1 MALDVML
8 ARAQFPALSGEWIYM
23 DNAGGTQVPLHVAD
37 ALRGY
42 MLQNNVQHGATYAVS
57 KRAQEAV
64 WAARQFVAEW
74 IGCVPDEIIFGQ
86 NTSQLL
92 RTLALVLS
100 ATWEPEDEIIITQG
114 EHEANA
120 GCWEYLEQ
128 FGITVKTW
136 AINPDTYGFDL
147 GQLSELMSERT
158 RLVAVHHSSNILGNV
173 MPIKDIV
180 NLAHGSG
187 ALVCVDG
194 VGYVPHRMPNVADL
208 GVDFYAFS
216 PYKTFGPHMG
226 VLFGRGELLKKM
238 PKWNHFFISDDQ
250 VPEKFELGCMG
261 YESAASLV
269 GIEKY
274 FRAVG
279 KNINAPVHDVLTGM
293 YRDIQAHETKLTREF
308 LSYLA
313 NKPKVQVVGE
323 GDPRMA
329 EDRLSVVSFLVE
341 DRDPEEVAME
351 VDKSRIGLR
360 WGHFYAVRLLDALDL
375 LQYKGVLRVSMVHY
389 NSEAELA
396 RLKEVLDPVLS

>member
-1 MALDVML
+1 
-8 ARAQFPALSGEWIYM
+8 
-23 DNAGGTQVPLHVAD
+23 
-37 ALRGY
+37 
-42 MLQNNVQHGATYAVS
+42 
-57 KRAQEAV
+57 
-64 WAARQFVAEW
+64 
-74 IGCVPDEIIFGQ
+74 
-86 NTSQLL
+86 
-92 RTLALVLS
+92 
-100 ATWEPEDEIIITQG
+100 
-114 EHEANA
+114 
-120 GCWEYLEQ
+120 
-128 FGITVKTW
+128 
-136 AINPDTYGFDL
+136 
-147 GQLSELMSERT
+147 
-158 RLVAVHHSSNILGNV
+158 
-173 MPIKDIV
+173 
-180 NLAHGSG
+180 
-187 ALVCVDG
+187 
-194 VGYVPHRMPNVADL
+194 
-208 GVDFYAFS
+208 VDFYAFS

-279 KNINAPVHDVLTGM
+279 KNINAPVHDVLAGM

>member
-1 MALDVML
+1 
-8 ARAQFPALSGEWIYM
+8 
-23 DNAGGTQVPLHVAD
+23 
-37 ALRGY
+37 
-42 MLQNNVQHGATYAVS
+42 
-57 KRAQEAV
+57 
-64 WAARQFVAEW
+64 
-74 IGCVPDEIIFGQ
+74 
-86 NTSQLL
+86 
-92 RTLALVLS
+92 
-100 ATWEPEDEIIITQG
+100 
-114 EHEANA
+114 
-120 GCWEYLEQ
+120 
-128 FGITVKTW
+128 
-136 AINPDTYGFDL
+136 
-147 GQLSELMSERT
+147 
-158 RLVAVHHSSNILGNV
+158 
-173 MPIKDIV
+173 
-180 NLAHGSG
+180 
-187 ALVCVDG
+187 
-194 VGYVPHRMPNVADL
+194 
-208 GVDFYAFS
+208 
-216 PYKTFGPHMG
+216 MG